1 MSTYQ
6 IYDFVKDINFHITN
20 RNPINL
26 GTKSLIFKTY
36 LFKLK
41 LFQLNGRIK
50 KDHPIFK
57 EDYFLFILNNTVY
70 VAKKIGNNSETLNF
84 DYIEILNGLKVIRKM
99 KLKKLF
105 E

>member
-1 MSTYQ
+1 VSTYQ
-6 IYDFVKDINFHITN
+6 IYDFVKDINFHIKN

-41 LFQLNGRIK
+41 LFQLNERIK

-57 EDYFLFILNNTVY
+57 EDYFLFMLNNTVY
-70 VAKKIGNNSETLNF
+70 VAKKIGDNSESLKF
-84 DYIEILNGLKVIRKM
+84 DYVEILNGLKTIRKM
-99 KLKKLF
+99 KLKKLYD
-105 E
+105 